1 MKRLL
6 LLLSVT
12 LLSLAIQSSAQE
24 LYKVTYTAGEGG
36 TLKACTMDYM
46 TNTETDFESGAQFA
60 EGTTLRFYAMPKD
73 GYELSH
79 WKVNGYKMPSNPQSP
94 NKLEIP
100 LPPQPLTVEAF
111 FKASATPE
119 SYRVTF
125 SAGEGGQLTATYQL
139 PGSASQDLNSG
150 ESLPKGTYISLF
162 ANPSDGYKLQKR
174 VINNTD
180 VSPDENHPNAYF
192 FTLSENRDIKAVFE
206 KISEAPK
213 TYTVTYVAGEGGS
226 LTAIYYDKDFK
237 QVTLESG
244 GTVPEGVTVYLTAT
258 PNEGYEVGEWFDNGK
273 PVDMLKGRNL
283 FGVKVQ
289 ENKNIRVTF
298 IPKQCKVT
306 YTAGEGGTVEAVYY
320 VGIREV
326 TVTSGD
332 MVPRD
337 VQLYLTA
344 TPNEGYE
351 VGEWFV
357 NDTPVDYFKGNSSMG
372 VKIDEPKD
380 IRVSFVSQGG
390 PKRFTVDFSASDGGT
405 LSATYKDQ
413 YMVINSLESGTT
425 LPEGTFINFLA
436 IPHKGYKLQK
446 WVVNDEDVMPDP
458 EEPNKYAYNLHN
470 ALTLKAIFEST
481 GEKPASYPVT
491 YTAGEGGRLT
501 GYYYDDASNR
511 VTFESGES
519 VPQGVMVNLLATPND
534 GYAVDEWY
542 QDGVPAGDF
551 FKGADHFTLVVN
563 KPLDVRVTFRST
575 STKPDTYTVQLI
587 TVGDGDVKLSGAEYY
602 DEVPKGTTITVSATP
617 DEGRRLV
624 YIKANQTDI
633 TEAARVVIE
642 ENTTIVVAFG
652 LQSYPVKIEVEGK
665 GDIKVAPDWVNL
677 DSVFYNQELTLQPVS
692 ENEHW
697 ILEELTANGSN
708 ILGDLKVTIKEPTTI
723 HAKFVDHTSIATLEE
738 AHQTLYPNPAREQVT
753 IEGLA
758 PGTRVMLYDLRGA
771 LVAETLAGESHVA
784 TIDLTDLPAGRYIVQ
799 AGDTSYSLIVQ

>member
-1 MKRLL
+1 M
-6 LLLSVT
+6 
-12 LLSLAIQSSAQE
+12 
-24 LYKVTYTAGEGG
+24 
-36 TLKACTMDYM
+36 
-46 TNTETDFESGAQFA
+46 
-60 EGTTLRFYAMPKD
+60 RFYAMPKD

-79 WKVNGYKMPSNPQSP
+79 WNVSGHKMSANPQSP

-100 LPPQPLTVEAF
+100 LPSQALTVEAF

-162 ANPSDGYKLQKR
+162 ANPSDGCKLQKW
-174 VINNTD
+174 VINDTD

-192 FTLSENRDIKAVFE
+192 FTLSENRYIKAVFE
-206 KISEAPK
+206 KIGEAPK

-273 PVDMLKGRNL
+273 PVDMLKGRSL

-298 IPKQCKVT
+298 IPKQC
-306 YTAGEGGTVEAVYY
+306 
-320 VGIREV
+320 
-326 TVTSGD
+326 
-332 MVPRD
+332 
-337 VQLYLTA
+337 Q
-344 TPNEGYE
+344 
-351 VGEWFV
+351 
-357 NDTPVDYFKGNSSMG
+357 
-372 VKIDEPKD
+372 
-380 IRVSFVSQGG
+380 
-390 PKRFTVDFSASDGGT
+390 
-405 LSATYKDQ
+405 
-413 YMVINSLESGTT
+413 
-425 LPEGTFINFLA
+425 
-436 IPHKGYKLQK
+436 
-446 WVVNDEDVMPDP
+446 
-458 EEPNKYAYNLHN
+458 
-470 ALTLKAIFEST
+470 
-481 GEKPASYPVT
+481 VT

-511 VTFESGES
+511 VTFESGDS

-534 GYAVDEWY
+534 GYVVDEWY
-542 QDGVPAGDF
+542 QDGEPAGDF
-551 FKGADHFTLVVN
+551 FKGGDHVTLMVD

-575 STKPDTYTVQLI
+575 STKPDTYIVELI

-617 DEGRRLV
+617 AEGRRLV

-665 GDIKVAPDWVNL
+665 GDIKVAPEWVNL
-677 DSVFYNQELTLQPVS
+677 DSVFYNQELTLQPVP

-697 ILEELTANGSN
+697 ILEELTANGSS

-723 HAKFVDHTSIATLEE
+723 HAKFVDHTSIATPEE
-738 AHQTLYPNPAREQVT
+738 VHQTLYPNPAREQVT

-758 PGTRVMLYDLRGA
+758 AGTRMMLYDLRGA

-784 TIDLTDLPAGRYIVQ
+784 TIDLTGLPAGRYIVQ

>member
-1 MKRLL
+1 M
-6 LLLSVT
+6 
-12 LLSLAIQSSAQE
+12 
-24 LYKVTYTAGEGG
+24 
-36 TLKACTMDYM
+36 
-46 TNTETDFESGAQFA
+46 
-60 EGTTLRFYAMPKD
+60 
-73 GYELSH
+73 
-79 WKVNGYKMPSNPQSP
+79 
-94 NKLEIP
+94 
-100 LPPQPLTVEAF
+100 
-111 FKASATPE
+111 
-119 SYRVTF
+119 
-125 SAGEGGQLTATYQL
+125 
-139 PGSASQDLNSG
+139 
-150 ESLPKGTYISLF
+150 
-162 ANPSDGYKLQKR
+162 
-174 VINNTD
+174 
-180 VSPDENHPNAYF
+180 
-192 FTLSENRDIKAVFE
+192 
-206 KISEAPK
+206 
-213 TYTVTYVAGEGGS
+213 
-226 LTAIYYDKDFK
+226 
-237 QVTLESG
+237 
-244 GTVPEGVTVYLTAT
+244 
-258 PNEGYEVGEWFDNGK
+258 
-273 PVDMLKGRNL
+273 
-283 FGVKVQ
+283 
-289 ENKNIRVTF
+289 
-298 IPKQCKVT
+298 T

-413 YMVINSLESGTT
+413 YMVINTLESGTT

-491 YTAGEGGRLT
+491 YTAGEGGTLT
-501 GYYYDDASNR
+501 GYYFDDASNK
-511 VTFESGES
+511 VTFESGDS
-519 VPQGVMVNLLATPND
+519 VPQGVMANLLATPND

-542 QDGVPAGDF
+542 LDGESAGDF
-551 FKGADHFTLVVN
+551 FKGADHFTQTVD

-575 STKPDTYTVQLI
+575 NPKPDTYTVQLI
-587 TVGDGDVKLSGAEYY
+587 TVGDGVVKLSGAEYY
-602 DEVPKGTTITVSATP
+602 DEVPKGTTITVLATP

-665 GDIKVAPDWVNL
+665 GDIKVAPEWVNL
-677 DSVFYNQELTLQPVS
+677 DSVFYNQELTLKPVP

-697 ILEELTANGSN
+697 ILEELTANGSS

-753 IEGLA
+753 IEGVA
-758 PGTRVMLYDLRGA
+758 AGTRVMLYDLRGA

-799 AGDTSYSLIVQ
+799 AGNTSYSLIVQ